1 MGEKAVLST
10 TAAFLG
16 EALVAQGRHDEALRW
31 AELSAEQAPDDDM
44 HTQSLWRVVHA
55 SVLSARGE
63 PAEAERYAREAVAFA
78 ERTDDTNDD
87 RGCPRGARRRAR
99 ACAGTRRRRRPSSRA
114 GSSYTSSKGNVV
126 GADRVRAQLAPL
138 ARV

>member
-16 EALVAQGRHDEALRW
+16 EALLAQGRHDEASRC
-31 AELSAEQAPDDDM
+31 AELSAEQAPEDDM
-44 HTQSLWRVVHA
+44 HTQSLWRAVQA
-55 SVLSARGE
+55 SVLSAQGE

-78 ERTDDTNDD
+78 ERTDDTNTIADAHVVLGGVLARRAE
-87 RGCPRGARRRAR
+87 RGGGARRALARAR
-99 ACAGTRRRRRPSSRA
+99 AVRA
-114 GSSYTSSKGNVV
+114 KGNLV
-126 GADRVRAQLAPL
+126 GADQVRAQLAPL